1 MDRSTIPAVKLSDAL
16 APVEDDLRSV
26 EALFREQCG
35 TPHPLVAEMVAHS
48 QRFSGKRLRPALVL
62 LAGRGAGQRD
72 PELVPVAVVVEM
84 IHTATL
90 VHDDVLDEAMLRR
103 QVASCNALYGNEGAV
118 LLGDFLFA
126 RAFALS
132 ASLANRLASR
142 YLAEITAEVCQ
153 GEILQNRERG
163 NLDLPEERYF
173 EIIRKKTAILYA
185 ASAEVGARYAG
196 AREPAVRALHA
207 FGLGIGLAFQIVD
220 DCLDVDGEESEV
232 GKSLGTDVAMGK
244 MTLPVIH
251 FLRTAP
257 AAEREAMKAL
267 LAPAADRG
275 GPDPGMDGNAR
286 ARARD
291 LLRGQGS
298 IEFAAGRAEELVAGA
313 REHLAVLPPSP
324 HRDALHALAD
334 YVLQRTR

>member
-1 MDRSTIPAVKLSDAL
+1 MNRSSAPTVKLSDVL
-16 APVEDDLRSV
+16 APVGDEVRAVESV
-26 EALFREQCG
+26 FRETCS

-62 LAGRGAGQRD
+62 LAGRGAGRWN
-72 PELVPVAVVVEM
+72 PELIPVAVVVEM

-90 VHDDVLDEAMLRR
+90 VHDDVLDEAILRR
-103 QVASCNALYGNEGAV
+103 QVASCNALFGNEGAV

-132 ASLANRLASR
+132 ATLENRLASR
-142 YLAEITAEVCQ
+142 YLADITAEVCQ

-196 AREPAVRALHA
+196 APEAAVAALHA
-207 FGLGIGLAFQIVD
+207 YGMGIGMAFQIVD
-220 DCLDVDGEESEV
+220 DCLDVDGDEAEV
-232 GKSLGTDVAMGK
+232 GKSLGTDVAKGK

-257 AAEREAMKAL
+257 AAERDAMKAL
-267 LAPAADRG
+267 LAN
-275 GPDPGMDGNAR
+275 PGMDGTSRNR
-286 ARARD
+286 ARA

-298 IEFAAGRAEELVAGA
+298 IEFALRRAEALVGEA
-313 REHLAVLPPSP
+313 RDHLETLDPSP
-324 HRDALHALAD
+324 CRDALHALAD
-334 YVLQRTR
+334 YVLQRNR

>member
-1 MDRSTIPAVKLSDAL
+1 MNKALLQDAPLAEIL
-16 APVEDDLRSV
+16 APVAEEMRSV
-26 EALFREQCG
+26 EALFQETCESS
-35 TPHPLVAEMVAHS
+35 HPLVREMVVHS

-62 LAGRGAGQRD
+62 LAGRAAG
-72 PELVPVAVVVEM
+72 EFGGEHVPVAVVVEM

-90 VHDDVLDEAMLRR
+90 VHDDVLDEAKMRR
-103 QVASCNALYGNEGAV
+103 QSPSCNSLYGNEGAV

-132 ASLANRLASR
+132 ASLQNRLASR

-185 ASAEVGARYAG
+185 ASADVGARYSG
-196 AREPAVRALHA
+196 APEPVARALHA
-207 FGLGIGLAFQIVD
+207 FGLGLGLAFQIVD
-220 DCLDVDGEESEV
+220 DCLDVDGDEAEV
-232 GKSLGTDVAMGK
+232 GKSLGTDVAKGK

-251 FLRTAP
+251 FLRTASADERGAMREILASARP
-257 AAEREAMKAL
+257 DAAA
-267 LAPAADRG
+267 RG
-275 GPDPGMDGNAR
+275 R
-286 ARARD
+286 ART

-298 IEFAAGRAEELVAGA
+298 IEFAQERAESLVEEA
-313 REHLAVLPPSP
+313 RVHLEGLEPSP
-324 HRDALHALAD
+324 YRDALHALAE
-334 YVLQRTR
+334 YVLQRKR

>member
-1 MDRSTIPAVKLSDAL
+1 MNETTLQGPKLSEIL
-16 APVEDDLRSV
+16 APVAEDLRSV
-26 EALFREQCG
+26 EALFRETCES
-35 TPHPLVAEMVAHS
+35 PHPLVREMVTHS

-62 LAGRGAGQRD
+62 LAGGATGRHD

-90 VHDDVLDEAMLRR
+90 VHDDVLDDALLRR
-103 QVASCNALYGNEGAV
+103 QVSSCNALFGNEGAV

-132 ASLANRLASR
+132 ASLENRLASR
-142 YLAEITAEVCQ
+142 HLAEVTAEVCQ

-173 EIIRKKTAILYA
+173 EIIRKKTAVLYA
-185 ASAEVGARYAG
+185 AAGEMGGRYAG
-196 AREPAVRALHA
+196 GEEEAVGALRA

-220 DCLDVDGEESEV
+220 DCLDVDGEEAEV
-232 GKSLGTDVAMGK
+232 GKSLGTDVAKGK

-257 AAEREAMKAL
+257 PAERETMRAL
-267 LAPAADRG
+267 LTTPAE
-275 GPDPGMDGNAR
+275 DGNPRER
-286 ARARD
+286 ARA
-291 LLRGQGS
+291 LLRERGS
-298 IEFAAGRAEELVAGA
+298 IAFALRRAEELVSGA
-313 REHLAVLPPSP
+313 RDRLEALPPSP
-324 HRDALHALAD
+324 CRESLHGLAD
-334 YVLQRTR
+334 YVLQRKR

>member
-1 MDRSTIPAVKLSDAL
+1 MNRTTLPAAKLSDVL
-16 APVEDDLRSV
+16 SPVEEDLRAV
-26 EALFREQCG
+26 EGLFRDTCSSH
-35 TPHPLVAEMVAHS
+35 HPLVAEMVAHS

-62 LAGRGAGQRD
+62 LAGRAAGNRD
-72 PELVPVAVVVEM
+72 AEHVPVAVVVEM

-90 VHDDVLDEAMLRR
+90 VHDDVLDEALLRR
-103 QVASCNALYGNEGAV
+103 QVSSCNALFGNEGAV

-132 ASLANRLASR
+132 ASLENRLASR

-163 NLDLPEERYF
+163 NLDLPEDRYF
-173 EIIRKKTAILYA
+173 EIIRKKTAVLYA

-207 FGLGIGLAFQIVD
+207 FGLGLGLAFQIVD

-232 GKSLGTDVAMGK
+232 GKSLGTDVAKGK

-257 AAEREAMKAL
+257 AAEREAMKSL
-267 LAPAADRG
+267 LVRTGMDSG
-275 GPDPGMDGNAR
+275 NPGMDGTSRNR
-286 ARARD
+286 ART

-298 IEFAAGRAEELVAGA
+298 IEFAFRRAEELVGEA
-313 REHLAVLPPSP
+313 RTHLETLPPSP
-324 HRDALHALAD
+324 SRDALHALAD